1 MDYEGL
7 GRREYSN
14 VLNIC
19 SLNHGI
25 HKFSQ
30 NNILTLI
37 KLLQKYASKQVF
49 VYIIYFIFRGG
60 NKIINGKIY
69 AAFHFL
75 LNIVLD
81 LINYT
86 FSFPESLI

>member
-7 GRREYSN
+7 DRREYSN

-49 VYIIYFIFRGG
+49 VYITYILYFEGVT
-60 NKIINGKIY
+60 KLLTEKCMP
-69 AAFHFL
+69 HF
-75 LNIVLD
+75 
-81 LINYT
+81 T
-86 FSFPESLI
+86 FY